1 MSKDPLRRWIRVGF
15 EGVQEHVRREGLELE
30 AERLDRVGRRERERE
45 RERRGALRWVTKATS
60 GLRGRRGNVAARPP
74 VKGRVGARM
83 V

>member
-45 RERRGALRWVTKATS
+45 RERG
-60 GLRGRRGNVAARPP
+60 
-74 VKGRVGARM
+74 GARCDG
-83 V
+83 